1 MRADA
6 LYEKAVRQQMDGED
20 EAAKATYRRLLAKD
34 PQNASAL
41 GNLALLICASG
52 DFQAADKLFERA
64 TALAPGG
71 INIITNYAKACIDKQ
86 RFDVAGAAIARL
98 KTARLEHVADIFDLG
113 MRLTVQQHFA
123 AAEPW
128 LRKAV
133 DLAPKDLRA
142 KFTLANC
149 ISSQPGRNDEAIA
162 LAHEIL
168 AIEPDNDFTLSFLGG
183 LFSATGKPVQ
193 GTKYLEH
200 AAKVNPRATY
210 LAGLGSAYAN
220 LGDIASALRYLTDA
234 VAQEPDNLAIRSNL
248 LFMRNYDD
256 RSSAEQIFGDY
267 KRFGDLLQSKV
278 AVRSPDTAR
287 TAVQDRPI
295 RIGFCSADFRNHAC
309 AYFLAPLFRTL
320 DRTRFELFA
329 YSNLAYPDAETE
341 RFRVQF
347 DHWCEVYTLSDAEMV
362 QKIRDDGIDILF
374 DLSGHTTG
382 NRLPVFALKPAP
394 VQVSYLGFGYTTG
407 LAAMDYFLG
416 DETLVP
422 QGAENLFVE
431 KVVRLPRTMFCYEP
445 PETAPEVGASP
456 AERNGY
462 VTFGSLSRI
471 IRMNSG
477 VLATWQALLEKV
489 PNSRLWLDQPL
500 FRDEENHEH
509 FRVRL
514 EKCGFPM
521 DRVILTASK
530 PHWPAYHEIDI
541 TLDCWPHNIGTT
553 AIESLWM
560 GVPVLSK
567 RDRPSVGRVASV
579 FNKVVGLE
587 DWTVDT
593 PDDFIA
599 RGVVAAADIK
609 GLADLRRSLRGRVQA
624 SPLMDYAAFTR
635 NVEAALLGMVAQSEA
650 AKP

>member
-20 EAAKATYRRLLAKD
+20 EAAKSTYKRLLAKD

-71 INIITNYAKACIDKQ
+71 INIITNYAKACIEKQ
-86 RFDVAGAAIARL
+86 RFDAAGAAIARL
-98 KTARLEHVADIFDLG
+98 KAARPEHVADIFDLG
-113 MRLTVQQHFA
+113 MRLTVQQHFT

-128 LRKAV
+128 LRKTL
-133 DLAPKDLRA
+133 DLEPKDLRA

-162 LAHEIL
+162 LANEIL
-168 AIEPDNDFTLSFLGG
+168 AVEPENDFTLSFLGG

-193 GTKYLEH
+193 GAEYLKH
-200 AAKVNPRATY
+200 AVKVNPRATY

-220 LGDIASALRYLTDA
+220 LGDITAALRCLTEA
-234 VAQEPDNLAIRSNL
+234 AAQEPDNLAIRSNL

-256 RSSAEQIFGDY
+256 RAPADEIFGDY
-267 KRFGDLLQSKV
+267 RRFGALLQGKI
-278 AVRSPDTAR
+278 AAPSPQPPHQAR
-287 TAVQDRPI
+287 DGRPI
-295 RIGFCSADFRNHAC
+295 RVGFCSGDFRTHAC
-309 AYFLAPLFRTL
+309 AYFLAPLFREL
-320 DRTRFELFA
+320 DRSRFTLFA

-341 RFRVQF
+341 RFRAEF
-347 DHWCEVYTLSDAEMV
+347 DHWREVSSLSDAEMV
-362 QKIRDDGIDILF
+362 QKIREDRIDILF

-407 LAAMDYFLG
+407 LVAMDYFLG

-422 QGAENLFVE
+422 QGAESLFVE
-431 KVVRLPRTMFCYEP
+431 KVIRLPRTMFCYEP
-445 PETAPEVGASP
+445 PPAALEVGASP

-471 IRMNSG
+471 IRMNDG
-477 VLATWQALLEKV
+477 VLETWRALMEQV
-489 PNSRLWLDQPL
+489 PNSRLWLDQPP
-500 FRDEENHEH
+500 FREEENREH
-509 FRVRL
+509 FRQRL
-514 EKCGFPM
+514 EQRGFPM
-521 DRVILTASK
+521 DRVTLTASK

-587 DWTVDT
+587 DWTVET
-593 PDDFIA
+593 PEAFLA
-599 RGVVAAADIK
+599 RGIAAAGDIK
-609 GLADLRRSLRGRVQA
+609 GLADLRRSLRSRVQA

-635 NVEAALLGMVAQSEA
+635 DFEAALIGMVEQENT
-650 AKP
+650 

>member
-6 LYEKAVRQQMDGED
+6 LYEKAVRLQMDGED
-20 EAAKATYRRLLAKD
+20 EAAKSTYKRLLAKD

-64 TALAPGG
+64 TALAPGN
-71 INIITNYAKACIDKQ
+71 INIVTNFAKACIDKQ
-86 RFDVAGAAIARL
+86 RFDATGAAISRLRNARS
-98 KTARLEHVADIFDLG
+98 EHFADIFDLG
-113 MRLTVQQHFA
+113 MRLTVQQYFA

-162 LAHEIL
+162 LAHDIL
-168 AIEPDNDFTLSFLGG
+168 AVEPENDFTLSFLGG
-183 LFSATGKPVQ
+183 LHTATGKPAQ
-193 GTKYLEH
+193 GAVYLQR
-200 AAKVNPRATY
+200 AAKVNPRASY

-220 LGDIASALRYLTDA
+220 LGDITSALRCLNDA
-234 VAQEPDNLAIRSNL
+234 AAQEPDNLAIRSNL

-256 RSSAEQIFGDY
+256 RASAEEIFGDY
-267 KRFGDLLQSKV
+267 KSFGDLLQSKV
-278 AVRSPDTAR
+278 GTPPLQDAR
-287 TAVQDRPI
+287 PAIEGRPI
-295 RIGFCSADFRNHAC
+295 RIGFCSGDFRAHAC

-320 DRTRFELFA
+320 DRTRFSLFA
-329 YSNLAYPDAETE
+329 YSNLAYPDAETG
-341 RFRVQF
+341 RFRAQV
-347 DHWCEVYTLSDAEMV
+347 DHWREVSSLSDAEMA
-362 QKIRDDGIDILF
+362 QKIREDGIDILF

-431 KVVRLPRTMFCYEP
+431 KVIRLPRTMFCYEP
-445 PETAPEVGASP
+445 PEAAPEVGASP
-456 AERNGY
+456 AARNGY

-471 IRMNSG
+471 LRMNDG
-477 VLATWQALLEKV
+477 VLETWRVLLEQV

-500 FRDEENHEH
+500 FQNDENSAH
-509 FRVRL
+509 FRARL
-514 EKCGFPM
+514 EQRGFPM
-521 DRVILTASK
+521 ERVTLAASK

-579 FNKVVGLE
+579 FNRVVGLA

-593 PDDFIA
+593 PEAFVA
-599 RGVVAAADIK
+599 RGVTAASNIK
-609 GLADLRRSLRGRVQA
+609 GLADLRSSLRGRVQA
-624 SPLMDYAAFTR
+624 SPLMDYATFTR
-635 NVEAALLGMVAQSEA
+635 DVEAAMMGMVAAQKEA
-650 AKP
+650 